1 MQGTQLA
8 PAAAG
13 VDCQDVESV
22 VEDVLLRQSVE
33 EVLGLFIC
41 GDELLPLFRIWQ
53 VDHPGRVALDD
64 LISLGIAE
72 HGGHHGQVFLHRSF
86 LDGLALMGAF
96 SQFNH
101 HILQGHGP

>member
-1 MQGTQLA
+1 MHSSP
-8 PAAAG
+8 PAATG
-13 VDCQDVESV
+13 VNRQNVEGV
-22 VEDVLLRQSVE
+22 IEDVLLGQSIE
-33 EVLGLFIC
+33 EVLGLLVR
-41 GDELLPLFRIWQ
+41 GDELLPVFRIWQ
-53 VDHPGRVALDD
+53 IDHPGRVALDD